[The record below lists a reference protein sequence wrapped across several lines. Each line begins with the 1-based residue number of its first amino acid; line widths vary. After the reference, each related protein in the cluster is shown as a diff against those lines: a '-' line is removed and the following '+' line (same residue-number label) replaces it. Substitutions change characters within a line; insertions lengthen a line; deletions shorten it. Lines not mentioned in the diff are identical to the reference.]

1 MPFCL
6 ARSAM
11 VLPMSCAP
19 ARLPPLTFVFSGLAL
34 LPLAPLFSEAG
45 FALFLASPLAPFF
58 APLGVFSGEPVF
70 GAIPASALTEA
81 RFTVS
86 ALLVSPLA
94 LLSASALAV
103 SGLAVS
109 AAALFAAAPLA
120 ASALA
125 AAPLAAASLPAS
137 VAAARKAFSLDAAAT
152 KVWPCMSSMSCA

>member
-34 LPLAPLFSEAG
+34 LPLAPLFSESG
-45 FALFLASPLAPFF
+45 LALFS
-58 APLGVFSGEPVF
+58 APLGVFSEEPVF

-109 AAALFAAAPLA
+109 AAALF
-120 ASALA
+120 
-125 AAPLAAASLPAS
+125 
-137 VAAARKAFSLDAAAT
+137 
-152 KVWPCMSSMSCA
+152 